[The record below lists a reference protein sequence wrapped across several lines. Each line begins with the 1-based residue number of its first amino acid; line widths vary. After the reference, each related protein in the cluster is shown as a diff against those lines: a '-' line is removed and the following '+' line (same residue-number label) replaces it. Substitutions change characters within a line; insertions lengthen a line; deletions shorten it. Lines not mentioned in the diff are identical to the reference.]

1 MDGVRAEG
9 QPSLTGATPFGK
21 YYLLDRIGMGGMAEV
36 FLAVAIGPE
45 GFQRRLVIKRM
56 LPHLSKDGSFVRMFI
71 DEAKLCGMLSHPNLV
86 QIFEFGEIDE
96 SFFIAMEHVDGQ
108 TLFAVRGKLME
119 MDRRA
124 PVAASL
130 DIARQ
135 VCMGLQYAHSLE
147 SGTGQSLGIV
157 HRDISPSNIM
167 LSYHGVVKILD
178 FGIAR
183 LSEELRETKTQAGT
197 MKGKLSYMSPEQVR
211 MENVDGRSDV
221 FAIGIVLHE
230 MLTGRRLFKS
240 GSDLSGA
247 KLVLEGPI
255 PVPSTV
261 NPDVPPSVD
270 PIVMRALER
279 NVEARY
285 QTAGEMAED
294 LEKALSEMRAPSD
307 ASRKLLISLF
317 PAGPARSGSIPLPL
331 PASGAGTGQ
340 SKVTPSGSGRR
351 TGQSGV
357 TDDSTRQIPT
367 RTPQGLDVDLGEL
380 NGDPRTGAGQKRPG
394 RTWLVLGVIGSV
406 AIALLVGTQLSHKT
420 PAPAVAATL
429 PDPTAAASAPAAAAA
444 PEVPAAPAP
453 KPTVEI
459 SFDSVPQDATV
470 KRDDTGEVVGRTP
483 LTISLP
489 QAREVV
495 SFRVEKDGYAATV
508 YKIIPDLSKAVR
520 VELNAQP
527 VAEVKP
533 APVTSHHTPP
543 PAHGR
548 AAATHGARPTSA
560 GETAPAADGARDCLL
575 SIASFPWADL
585 WIDGKDTG
593 QRTPVVHYP
602 VSCGG
607 HRLTLKRRD
616 LKVERVEQVTVAP
629 NHELKQSYEIS
640 DDYGE

>member
-1 MDGVRAEG
+1 MRAEG

-247 KLVLEGPI
+247 K
-255 PVPSTV
+255 
-261 NPDVPPSVD
+261 
-270 PIVMRALER
+270 
-279 NVEARY
+279 
-285 QTAGEMAED
+285 
-294 LEKALSEMRAPSD
+294 
-307 ASRKLLISLF
+307 
-317 PAGPARSGSIPLPL
+317 
-331 PASGAGTGQ
+331 
-340 SKVTPSGSGRR
+340 
-351 TGQSGV
+351 
-357 TDDSTRQIPT
+357 
-367 RTPQGLDVDLGEL
+367 
-380 NGDPRTGAGQKRPG
+380 
-394 RTWLVLGVIGSV
+394 
-406 AIALLVGTQLSHKT
+406 
-420 PAPAVAATL
+420 
-429 PDPTAAASAPAAAAA
+429 
-444 PEVPAAPAP
+444 
-453 KPTVEI
+453 
-459 SFDSVPQDATV
+459 
-470 KRDDTGEVVGRTP
+470 
-483 LTISLP
+483 
-489 QAREVV
+489 
-495 SFRVEKDGYAATV
+495 
-508 YKIIPDLSKAVR
+508 
-520 VELNAQP
+520 
-527 VAEVKP
+527 
-533 APVTSHHTPP
+533 
-543 PAHGR
+543 
-548 AAATHGARPTSA
+548 
-560 GETAPAADGARDCLL
+560 
-575 SIASFPWADL
+575 
-585 WIDGKDTG
+585 
-593 QRTPVVHYP
+593 
-602 VSCGG
+602 
-607 HRLTLKRRD
+607 
-616 LKVERVEQVTVAP
+616 
-629 NHELKQSYEIS
+629 
-640 DDYGE
+640 